1 MQKERIWVDASRLRQ
16 PAALVATT
24 DGEFTQSPTPH
35 RRTGRA
41 LQCVLFAG
49 VRGAYPD
56 SQCIPQPPAIAGHA
70 SGAVVEIA
78 LYALAPI
85 CLIVVVP
92 AIVIAHVL
100 YLNRILLSIV
110 RIRRIL
116 ESRQISSQADAY
128 AVRAA
133 CVPTAHLQVC
143 LPVATN
149 DLSIE
154 VVAGVAPLAVAIV
167 TADLVLTN
175 ASRATAVLQLHAI
188 VYVLAPQVFRP
199 LQVLG
204 ACHRGRAPA
213 SCAVAAGADDREA
226 RRASQHV
233 GHSDLRRARPAP
245 AVVVDVMA
253 HRLDAHSAGSAHALV
268 CRCVRP
274 LWRRRGR
281 LGLGLGRALAFGLR
295 RRGREVLGGG
305 VVAELGAHGLGRL
318 GSRRGTAAAVVKAAI
333 HSVADLHL
341 CQVTLL
347 IPLTAARFLPVV
359 APILGPRGAVDPTVA
374 AHHIGLGL
382 VGQPP
387 APAQHRRG
395 TEAQAP
401 GAGDALAGGVRQV
414 AGLQSI
420 HLRHIAARGD
430 VKPHVLCEEPCER
443 QQPRQHPAPQAQGRA
458 GDEQRP
464 ELLMPFVGELAVGS
478 HCQ

>member
-281 LGLGLGRALAFGLR
+281 LGLGLGRALASLALLLGLELGLR
-295 RRGREVLGGG
+295 LLLVLDLLRVYIFLRKCEANYLSAGWHDIPGC
-305 VVAELGAHGLGRL
+305 GAS
-318 GSRRGTAAAVVKAAI
+318 SRRRPLGMPATSRQGPPRRRFVKRKTT
-333 HSVADLHL
+333 HADTDQGEPSGHRSPK
-341 CQVTLL
+341 CGMSSR
-347 IPLTAARFLPVV
+347 ARK
-359 APILGPRGAVDPTVA
+359 AT
-374 AHHIGLGL
+374 
-382 VGQPP
+382 
-387 APAQHRRG
+387 
-395 TEAQAP
+395 
-401 GAGDALAGGVRQV
+401 
-414 AGLQSI
+414 
-420 HLRHIAARGD
+420 
-430 VKPHVLCEEPCER
+430 
-443 QQPRQHPAPQAQGRA
+443 
-458 GDEQRP
+458 
-464 ELLMPFVGELAVGS
+464 
-478 HCQ
+478 